1 MISYQEYLNLLNHK
15 NLHLFDFQKRI
26 SYFRLKNLYNN
37 QTGAGGADSSKDFK
51 NLDTHNL
58 QKLVI
63 FLNYNNL
70 NSAKNIINLFC

>member
-1 MISYQEYLNLLNHK
+1 MISYQEYINLLNHR

-26 SYFRLKNLYNN
+26 SYFRLKNLYNS
-37 QTGAGGADSSKDFK
+37 QTGGGIATKDFK

-58 QKLVI
+58 QKLVV

>member
-1 MISYQEYLNLLNHK
+1 MISYQEYLNLLNHR

-37 QTGAGGADSSKDFK
+37 QTGGGIATKNFK
-51 NLDTHNL
+51 SLDNHNL

>member
-1 MISYQEYLNLLNHK
+1 MISYQEYLNLLNHR

-37 QTGAGGADSSKDFK
+37 HTGGGISSKNFES
-51 NLDTHNL
+51 LDTHNL

>member
-1 MISYQEYLNLLNHK
+1 MISYQEYINLLDHK

-37 QTGAGGADSSKDFK
+37 QTAGGTDSSKNFK
-51 NLDTHNL
+51 SLDTHNL
-58 QKLVI
+58 QKLVT